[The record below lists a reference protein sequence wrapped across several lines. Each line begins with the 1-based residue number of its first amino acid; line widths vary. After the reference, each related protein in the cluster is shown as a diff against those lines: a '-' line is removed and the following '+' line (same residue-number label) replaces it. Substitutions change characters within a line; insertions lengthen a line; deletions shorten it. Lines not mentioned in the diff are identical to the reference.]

1 MPDLNIQFDSLAK
14 TIEDARNEVELK
26 DDVEQYISTLAHELR
41 TPIAGIQ
48 LTAGVL
54 LEPMSDEKRK
64 GFIENILES
73 NKHMD
78 LLVTRLLDPSRIERL
93 EELTRIEKLKIAS
106 VVNDVLNAPI
116 RIKAIASKKIKVVI
130 EIAKK
135 STINAEKILLEQA
148 IGNIIN
154 NALDFSPTGGT
165 ITIKASETNTAM
177 SIVVLDDGP
186 GIPDHVLR
194 KLFTRFFSV
203 SRPDTGVRGNG
214 LGLRFVKKI
223 MKLHGGEITLQN
235 RFIQKGAEA
244 KLRFPISN
252 N

>member
-1 MPDLNIQFDSLAK
+1 
-14 TIEDARNEVELK
+14 
-26 DDVEQYISTLAHELR
+26 
-41 TPIAGIQ
+41 
-48 LTAGVL
+48 
-54 LEPMSDEKRK
+54 
-64 GFIENILES
+64 
-73 NKHMD
+73 MD
-78 LLVTRLLDPSRIERL
+78 LLVTRLLDLSRIERL